1 MSEAQED
8 FLFDL
13 DAALTMARL
22 LGEGAIGGD
31 LFERLTACAQGLV
44 QADGRTEITCRDLR
58 QACDE
63 LRSRRSA
70 ERLPA

>member
-1 MSEAQED
+1 MSEIQED
-8 FLFDL
+8 CLFDL

-31 LFERLTACAQGLV
+31 LFERLSDCAQGLV
-44 QADGRTEITCRDLR
+44 RADGRTEITCRDLR
-58 QACDE
+58 LACDV

-70 ERLPA
+70 EQLPA